1 MQLSHRITHQSPIF
15 LYGPSGTGKST
26 VGRILADNLNLP
38 FVDLDDQI
46 EAQSRM
52 LIPEIFARESESG
65 FRSRESQALRSV
77 LDSGQKVIAL
87 GGGALLSPEN
97 RALVVESGQ
106 VVVLMAPLGVLMS
119 RLHQDQTQ
127 RPLLS
132 GDEGARLGKLL
143 VERGPHYGSFLDQVD
158 TSDKSPEEVALQ
170 LGVHLGMFHLRAMA
184 SRKNPGYDVRVIPG
198 GLDYLGE
205 MLLARDQNGPVV
217 LVTDENVGG
226 FYLKRALKAIQ
237 HSRYDTYKITIS
249 PGEGNKT
256 LGTVSKMWDGFL
268 AAKIE
273 RGSTVVALG
282 GGVVGDLAGF
292 AAATYLR
299 GVPWVAVPTS
309 LLAMVDAGM
318 GGKTGA
324 DLPKGKNLIGAFHS
338 PRLVLADPD
347 VLTSLPQTELINGM
361 AEVFK
366 HGMIDDPELLRLCAE
381 NTPQS
386 DSAGLFELVRRGIAV
401 KAKIIEDDPYEAGF
415 RAALNYGHTIGH
427 GVELVSKFQIRHG
440 EAVSI
445 GMVAEVVLAEK
456 IGLAPRGLSKEI
468 GKSLKSI
475 GLPVSIPPGL
485 DRAEIIAAMK
495 RDKKV
500 AGGLVKFALPAAIG
514 DMRVG
519 IQVENWEDI
528 VRSL

>member
-1 MQLSHRITHQSPIF
+1 MQHSQNIPHQASIF

-46 EAQSRM
+46 ESQSRM
-52 LIPEIFARESESG
+52 SIPEIFAVETESG
-65 FRSRESQALRSV
+65 FRDRESQALRSV

-97 RALVVESGQ
+97 RALAVEHGQ
-106 VVVLMAPLGVLMS
+106 VVVLMAPFEFLVS
-119 RLHQDQTQ
+119 RLQQDQTQ

-132 GDEGARLGKLL
+132 GGGGARLKKQLL
-143 VERGPHYGSFLDQVD
+143 ERGPHYHSFSSHVD
-158 TSDKSPEEVALQ
+158 TGDASPDDIALQ
-170 LGVHLGMFHLRAMA
+170 LEVHLGMFHLRAMS
-184 SRKNPGYDVRVIPG
+184 SRKHPGYDVRVIPG
-198 GLDYLGE
+198 GLDYIGE
-205 MLLARDQNGPVV
+205 MLLVRGLNGPVV
-217 LVTDENVGG
+217 VVTDDNVGKL
-226 FYLKRALKAIQ
+226 YLERVLNAIQ
-237 HSRYDTYKITIS
+237 RSGYDAYNITIF

-256 LGTVSKMWDGFL
+256 LETVSQMWDGFM

-273 RGSTVVALG
+273 RGSTIVALG

-299 GVPWVAVPTS
+299 GVSWVAVPTS

-324 DLPKGKNLIGAFHS
+324 DLPKGKNLIGAFHP

-347 VLTSLPQTELINGM
+347 VLASLPRFEFINGI

-366 HGMIDDPELLRLCAE
+366 HGIIDDPGLLRLCSD
-381 NTPQS
+381 NTLQGS
-386 DSAGLFELVRRGIAV
+386 SAGMFELVRRGMAV

-427 GVELVSKFQIRHG
+427 GVELVSKFKIRHG

-445 GMVAEVVLAEK
+445 GMVAEAVLAEK
-456 IGLAPRGLSKEI
+456 IGLAQRGLSKEI
-468 GKSLKSI
+468 GKSLEHI

-485 DRAEIIAAMK
+485 DRVEIIAAMK